1 MFGFGDRKKIQSI
14 ASIASEFSSMCRTV
28 AMAGKDDTELDG
40 EAFVR
45 FLGFCCG
52 VVSMLCENAKLDS
65 RSTEKA
71 LMRMFELNT
80 SKVGAKNTFEAMKE
94 LLCEPMFVHAVATG
108 KTAVGRWGASGG
120 FPVAGGRLLGE
131 LLTANQNAA

>member
-1 MFGFGDRKKIQSI
+1 MFGFGDEKKIQSI

-28 AMAGKDDTELDG
+28 AMTGKEDTELDG
-40 EAFVR
+40 EASVR

-80 SKVGAKNTFEAMKE
+80 SKARAKNTFEAMKE
-94 LLCEPMFVHAVATG
+94 LLREPMFVHAVATG
-108 KTAVGRWGASGG
+108 KTAVSGWGSSGG

-131 LLTANQNAA
+131 LLTANPNTA